1 MKKKQKTQNSYQFL
15 PRPDTADTIAAR
27 NAAQNINFTDPV
39 NNVFGAME
47 RDIENADFGD
57 EQLPEGIKSRIKYG
71 RMFNLKQA
79 KGAAL
84 ADATAR
90 QEMAKTGNLMN
101 IASMTQ
107 SPLVQS
113 GSTQTMSDPMGAITG
128 LLMAGGQTAAA
139 F

>member
-1 MKKKQKTQNSYQFL
+1 MKKKTKTKNDYQFL
-15 PRPDTADTIAAR
+15 ARPDTADTIAAR
-27 NAAQNINFTDPV
+27 NALQNINFTDPV
-39 NNVFGAME
+39 NNVFGAMQ
-47 RDIENADFGD
+47 RDIENMDFGD
-57 EQLPEGIKSRIKYG
+57 EKLPEGVQERVKYA
-71 RMFNLKQA
+71 RMMRLKQD

-101 IASMTQ
+101 MAQMTQ

-113 GSTQTMSDPMGAITG
+113 GSTQTVSDPMSLITG
-128 LLMAGGQTAAA
+128 LAMAGGQTAAA

>member
-15 PRPDTADTIAAR
+15 PRPETADTIAAR
-27 NAAQNINFTDPV
+27 NALQNINFTDPV
-39 NNVFGAME
+39 NNVFGAMQ
-47 RDIENADFGD
+47 RDIENMDFGD
-57 EQLPEGIKSRIKYG
+57 EKLPEGVQERVKYA
-71 RMFNLKQA
+71 RMMRLKQD

-101 IASMTQ
+101 MAQMTQ

-113 GSTQTMSDPMGAITG
+113 GSTQTVSDPMSLITG
-128 LLMAGGQTAAA
+128 LAMAGGQTAAA

>member
-1 MKKKQKTQNSYQFL
+1 MKKKQKAQNSYQFL
-15 PRPDTADTIAAR
+15 PRPETADTIAAR
-27 NAAQNINFTDPV
+27 NALQNINFTDPV
-39 NNVFGAME
+39 NNVFGAMQ
-47 RDIENADFGD
+47 RDIENMDFGD
-57 EQLPEGIKSRIKYG
+57 EKLPEGVQERVKYA
-71 RMFNLKQA
+71 RTMRLKQD

-101 IASMTQ
+101 MAQMTQ

-113 GSTQTMSDPMGAITG
+113 GSTQTVSDPMSLITG
-128 LLMAGGQTAAA
+128 LAMAGGQTAAA